1 MRKIDLAGFRMTHRL
16 RHCLVRVTEWNAFP
30 DQIVGEVGRGRVSR
44 ARGRTHACRIDLD
57 PSRDQIGDYDER
69 GQQRVDDVEHRL
81 LVFLVVLVVRQRLTF
96 HDRQQRDQIPENAS
110 AFSPYELRHVGI
122 LFLRHDRAAGA
133 EPVGQADKAE
143 ARAGPENQFFR
154 EARQVHHRQRR
165 RRGEFDGE
173 VAIGNGVER
182 VFAQAVEAQLA
193 RNAVAL
199 DRKAR
204 SRQRR
209 TAQRQAIDAC
219 AAISESLGVA
229 REHRIVCHEMV
240 AECDRLRDLKVRES
254 RHDGGSVR
262 FGQIEQRAS
271 QCGDAR
277 RQVVDRGAYVEPHV
291 GRDLIVAGTA
301 GVQSLAGVADQRDQP
316 LFDIE
321 VYVLEVA

>member
-1 MRKIDLAGFRMTHRL
+1 
-16 RHCLVRVTEWNAFP
+16 VRVAKRNAFT
-30 DQIVGEVGRGRVSR
+30 DQIIGEVGRSRESRSGRR
-44 ARGRTHACRIDLD
+44 AHAHRVDLD
-57 PSRDQIGDYDER
+57 ASGDQIGEDDER
-69 GQQRVDDVEHRL
+69 RQQRVDDVEHRF
-81 LVFLVVLVVRQRLTF
+81 LVFLVVLVVRQRLGF
-96 HDRQQRDQIPENAS
+96 HDRQQRDQIPEDTP
-110 AFSPYELRHVGI
+110 AFAAHELRHVGV

-133 EPVGQADKAE
+133 ETVGQANEAE
-143 ARAGPENQFFR
+143 ARAGPEDQLFR
-154 EARQVHHRQRR
+154 EPGQVHHRQRCP
-165 RRGEFDGE
+165 RGEFDGE
-173 VAIGNGVER
+173 IAIGNRVER
-182 VFAQAVEAQLA
+182 VFAQGVEAQLA
-193 RNAVAL
+193 RNPVAV

-204 SRQRR
+204 SRQCR
-209 TAQRQAIDAC
+209 TAQRQSIDAC

-229 REHRIVCHEMV
+229 REHRIIGHEMV

-277 RQVVDRGAYVEPHV
+277 HQVVDRGAYVEPHV

-321 VYVLEVA
+321 VYVL